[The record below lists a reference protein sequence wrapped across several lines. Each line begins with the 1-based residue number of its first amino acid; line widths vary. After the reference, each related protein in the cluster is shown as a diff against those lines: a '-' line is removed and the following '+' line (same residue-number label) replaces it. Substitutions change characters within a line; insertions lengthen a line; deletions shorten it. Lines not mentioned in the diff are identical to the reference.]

1 MIFKIDNENFSNV
14 VKMISLE
21 RSAHFLD
28 KYAKRNLKGVL
39 ARELIGVYVNY
50 KLKVE
55 MLDNMPEYHRL
66 WNKLTEPVP
75 YHTVTLPY
83 SGNDSDTRTYTYV
96 AYLADIKDEGF
107 KIRDGEQSTF
117 CGLEV
122 EFIAKA
128 PFKSPNV
135 IQRV

>member
-1 MIFKIDNENFSNV
+1 MIFKIDNEDFSSV

-28 KYAKRNLKGVL
+28 KYGKRNLKGVL
-39 ARELIGVYVNY
+39 TRELVGVYVNY

-75 YHTVTLPY
+75 YHEVTLPC
-83 SGNDSDTRTYTYV
+83 SGNSDDTRTYNYTAYV
-96 AYLADIKDEGF
+96 ADIKDEGF
-107 KIRDGEQSTF
+107 KIRDGQQSTF

-128 PFKSPNV
+128 PYKSPKV
-135 IQRV
+135 IQRA

>member
-1 MIFKIDNENFSNV
+1 MIFKIDNDDFSSV
-14 VKMISLE
+14 IKMISLE

-28 KYAKRNLKGVL
+28 KYAKRNLKGIL
-39 ARELIGVYVNY
+39 TRELVGVYVNY

-83 SGNDSDTRTYTYV
+83 SGNNSDTRTYTYV
-96 AYLADIKDEGF
+96 AYVADIKDEGF
-107 KIRDGEQSTF
+107 KIRDGGQSTF
-117 CGLEV
+117 CSLEV

-128 PFKSPNV
+128 PFKAPKV